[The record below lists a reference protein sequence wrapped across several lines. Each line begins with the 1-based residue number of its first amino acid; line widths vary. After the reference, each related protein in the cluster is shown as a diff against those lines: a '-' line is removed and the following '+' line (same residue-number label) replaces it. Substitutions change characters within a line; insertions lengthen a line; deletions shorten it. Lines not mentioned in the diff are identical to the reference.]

1 MVGGGKTPNQ
11 WEKPGDYSFWKL
23 VHLKGKKDGGTQ
35 FVLRERRGAEQITAG
50 GSGQHRPEGVTQKK
64 D

>member
-23 VHLKGKKDGGTQ
+23 MHLKGKKDGGTQ
-35 FVLRERRGAEQITAG
+35 FVLRERRGAEQ
-50 GSGQHRPEGVTQKK
+50 
-64 D
+64 